1 MTGARRQQH
10 IRQRSQNV
18 TYEIGE
24 GAGRIWQFL
33 SEHPASTWEQ
43 IKKDLKL
50 DTNVFFMSVG
60 WLARE
65 GKLLFD
71 GEGKKTK
78 VSLK

>member
-1 MTGARRQQH
+1 M
-10 IRQRSQNV
+10 

-24 GAGRIWQFL
+24 GAGRIWQYL
-33 SEHPASTWEQ
+33 NEHSASTCDH
-43 IKKDLKL
+43 INKDLKL
-50 DTNVFFMSVG
+50 DTSLFFMSVG

-65 GKLLFD
+65 DKLIFE